1 MQEKNCIKQLTF
13 LLKILLKIN
22 LPLQV
27 KFKKETL
34 VKYKIYATIKDRK
47 AVFEGLQTVWS

>member
-34 VKYKIYATIKDRK
+34 VKYEIYATIKDRK